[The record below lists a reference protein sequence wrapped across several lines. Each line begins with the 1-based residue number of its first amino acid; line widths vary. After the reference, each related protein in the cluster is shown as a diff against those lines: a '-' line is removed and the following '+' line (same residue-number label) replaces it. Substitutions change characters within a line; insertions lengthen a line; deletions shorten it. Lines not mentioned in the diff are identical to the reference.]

1 MKYTFQIVAAL
12 LVSLNVCAQHAA
24 LTVPDFTFF
33 KSNKTP
39 FTNKDLEQN
48 KILFF
53 VFFDAGCEHCQHAV
67 QTLNAH
73 YSDLKNTLLY
83 LISLDSQEAITNF
96 MNKYG
101 KNLSGKKNVILLQD
115 LNDEFISKFGPRK
128 YPSMFLYS
136 PEKKLIIYNDNEDN
150 LFRFF
155 QQINAQQNK
164 TSSKNG

>member
-1 MKYTFQIVAAL
+1 MKSIFQILAAL
-12 LVSLNVCAQHAA
+12 LVSLNASAQSPA

-33 KSNKTP
+33 KFNRTP
-39 FTNKDLEQN
+39 FTSRDLEQN
-48 KILFF
+48 KMLFF

-67 QTLNAH
+67 QTLDTH

-83 LISLDSQEAITNF
+83 LISVDNQEAIKNF

-115 LNDEFISKFGPRK
+115 LNNEFISKFGPRK

-136 PEKKLIIYNDNEDN
+136 PEKKLIMYNDNEEN

-155 QQINAQQNK
+155 QQMNEA
-164 TSSKNG
+164 SKRT